1 MTTIAQISLY
11 ELHAEHRE
19 WLNKLAFYA
28 DEIKYMTSRLAEVTV
43 KNTAKEVLAQSEH
56 FQNQFIIQ
64 NNHIDNLRHE
74 IKMQEKTITGSI
86 NNNPVAVD
94 HRKMNDHVDERN
106 AVEQFEKIFNELRRE
121 FLVWLG
127 KVM

>member
-1 MTTIAQISLY
+1 MATTTQKSLY

-28 DEIKYMTSRLAEVTV
+28 DEVKYMTTRLAEVTSH
-43 KNTAKEVLAQSEH
+43 NTSKEVLAQSEH

-74 IKMQEKTITGSI
+74 IQTQEKAIVNNI
-86 NNNPVAVD
+86 NNNPIASD
-94 HRKMNDHVDERN
+94 HRKMDDHSEERN
-106 AVEQFEKIFNELRRE
+106 AVDQFEKIFNELRRE
-121 FLVWLG
+121 FLAWLG